1 MSVPEPT
8 VIAARVV
15 NVGGSV
21 RRPGEV
27 PLREN
32 MRLFQA
38 ITRAG
43 GFTDSEKVRE
53 VKLIRGK
60 KETKYDVRRI
70 KADGSNN
77 PLLQDGDQIIVPG

>member
-1 MSVPEPT
+1 MRRAWST
-8 VIAARVV
+8 S
-15 NVGGSV
+15 GGG
-21 RRPGEV
+21 RQPGEV

-38 ITRAG
+38 ITSRG
-43 GFTDSEKVRE
+43 GFTDSGKVQE

-60 KETKYDVRRI
+60 KETMYDVRRI